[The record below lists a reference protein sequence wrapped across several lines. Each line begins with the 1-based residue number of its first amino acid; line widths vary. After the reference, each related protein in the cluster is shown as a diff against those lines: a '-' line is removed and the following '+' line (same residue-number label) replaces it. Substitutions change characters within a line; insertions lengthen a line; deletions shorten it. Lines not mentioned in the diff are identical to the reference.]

1 MDKHLRKQKNSFV
14 TPNNN
19 DIDPFYDIFE
29 DWSLI
34 ESSFAQQ
41 YGIRLRR
48 EIDMSWDEFCTL
60 LSGLKPDT
68 PLGNIVS
75 IRSET
80 DKNILK
86 HFTPQQKKIRNDWQ
100 KRNIKKVTNMD
111 KYNQDMQLFEK
122 MFASLAKAGEIKK

>member
-1 MDKHLRKQKNSFV
+1 MERVLRKRRNSFANPCNED
-14 TPNNN
+14 T
-19 DIDPFYDIFE
+19 FYDIFE
-29 DWSLI
+29 DWILI

-75 IRSET
+75 IRSEN

-86 HFTPQQKKIRNDWQ
+86 HFTPQQKKIRADWQ
-100 KRNIKKVTNMD
+100 RRKAKKKKVTDMN
-111 KYNQDMQLFEK
+111 KYNHDMKMFEK
-122 MFASLAKAGEIKK
+122 MFESLAKVGDLK

>member
-1 MDKHLRKQKNSFV
+1 MRKQKNDFV
-14 TPNNN
+14 TSNSN
-19 DIDPFYDIFE
+19 DLYYDIFE

-48 EIDMSWDEFCTL
+48 EIDMTWDEFCTL

-80 DKNILK
+80 DKDILK
-86 HFTPQQKKIRNDWQ
+86 HFTPQQKR
-100 KRNIKKVTNMD
+100 
-111 KYNQDMQLFEK
+111 
-122 MFASLAKAGEIKK
+122 